1 MRYIQILLLLVTLNW
16 TALLG
21 QTGKTDTV
29 TCYTNSEL
37 RKIAIR
43 MVQASEYDT
52 LLDLSNQEIV
62 KATEIIINQEQQIAN
77 LDTLIEHQ
85 DSIIAGYD
93 SVLVIQTKNIEVLRN
108 YSEKLQKDKKML
120 KSGWWSS
127 TVVMIVITLL
137 VAI

>member
-1 MRYIQILLLLVTLNW
+1 
-16 TALLG
+16 
-21 QTGKTDTV
+21 
-29 TCYTNSEL
+29 
-37 RKIAIR
+37 

-93 SVLVIQTKNIEVLRN
+93 SVLVIQTKNIEILRN
-108 YSEKLQKDKKML
+108 YSQKLQKDKQRL